1 MLSWPEA
8 DVYCRKTEWG
18 NLLSITEQTDN
29 MKILQM
35 IQMLRYYFGF
45 EKLWIG
51 SNDMV
56 RENEYIWTDG
66 NRFNYTNW
74 APGEPSGIHN
84 GYQED
89 CVAVDSLAGQWS
101 DEYCLNAYPFICK
114 IKSK

>member
-18 NLLSITEQTDN
+18 NLLSITEGVDSF
-29 MKILQM
+29 KILQM

-51 SNDMV
+51 SNDIV
-56 RENEYIWTDG
+56 RENEFIWSDG
-66 NRFNYTNW
+66 QRFNYTNW

-84 GYQED
+84 GYNED
-89 CVAVDSLAGQWS
+89 CIVINSLEGKWS
-101 DEYCLNAYPFICK
+101 DEYCLNAYPYICK